1 MTLLSDYLGAVGTY
15 LHGRHR
21 RDILRELEEN
31 LRSQI
36 EEREAELGS
45 AAHRA
50 GTAGTVCSR
59 TAPRSW
65 WPAATDRRHGTLT
78 FGRQLIGPEFFPIY
92 VRVLLANWIIS
103 TLVHGGIAVSG
114 AGSGTPWLF
123 LKSVAVQFVIVTAIF
138 CVVDLL
144 QRRSGGVPPSL
155 GDHGTSFPPV
165 YMREVPRWQSLWGFL
180 AWVLLSVWWALIPAV
195 PALLV
200 GTAAA
205 YIRVAAA
212 WDTFYWPTLLL
223 LLAGVVQRAV
233 NYARPDWNW
242 LLPVT
247 RLGINTVA
255 LALVYPMSRAYPY
268 FAAFAGDPSGVADSV
283 ARGLNATAWWTLV
296 AGFSVFFF
304 SQIALNGWQ
313 CVQHVRFLQRQRQEQ
328 S

>member
-36 EEREAELGS
+36 EEREAELDRPLTEPELQALLLTHGTPLVVAGRYGS
-45 AAHRA
+45 
-50 GTAGTVCSR
+50 
-59 TAPRSW
+59 
-65 WPAATDRRHGTLT
+65 RHGTLT